1 MKKIIL
7 YSFLSLSFLACKKK
21 DEKVAENQAKE
32 DSIKIEP
39 SKSEADVAELVEFSP
54 EKMSAYIQNKNPDT
68 LYVTNFFATWCGP
81 CKVQSSVLTTVK
93 ENVGELARIV
103 KIDVDQFPAIAAE
116 YGVRG
121 VPTLAVFKNG
131 DLLWKES
138 GVHDVNTLTKL
149 LTDFSN
155 S

>member
-1 MKKIIL
+1 MSQK
-7 YSFLSLSFLACKKK
+7 F
-21 DEKVAENQAKE
+21 KE
-32 DSIKIEP
+32 LIN
-39 SKSEADVAELVEFSP
+39 SERPVLID
-54 EKMSAYIQNKNPDT
+54 
-68 LYVTNFFATWCGP
+68 FFATWCGP
-81 CKVQSSVLTTVK
+81 CKVQSSVLNSVK

-138 GVHDVNTLTKL
+138 GVHDVNTLTEL
-149 LTDFSN
+149 LKKFAN
-155 S
+155 

>member
-1 MKKIIL
+1 MSQK
-7 YSFLSLSFLACKKK
+7 F
-21 DEKVAENQAKE
+21 KE
-32 DSIKIEP
+32 LIN
-39 SKSEADVAELVEFSP
+39 SERPVLID
-54 EKMSAYIQNKNPDT
+54 
-68 LYVTNFFATWCGP
+68 FFATWCGP

-103 KIDVDQFPAIAAE
+103 KIDVDQFPAIASE

-138 GVHDVNTLTKL
+138 GVHDVNTLTDL
-149 LTDFSN
+149 LN
-155 S
+155 HYAN

>member
-1 MKKIIL
+1 MSQK
-7 YSFLSLSFLACKKK
+7 F
-21 DEKVAENQAKE
+21 KE
-32 DSIKIEP
+32 LIDSERPVLI
-39 SKSEADVAELVEFSP
+39 D
-54 EKMSAYIQNKNPDT
+54 
-68 LYVTNFFATWCGP
+68 FFATWCGP
-81 CKVQSSVLTTVK
+81 CKVQSSVLNTVK

-138 GVHDVNTLTKL
+138 GVHDVNTLTNL
-149 LTDFSN
+149 LKDFS
-155 S
+155 